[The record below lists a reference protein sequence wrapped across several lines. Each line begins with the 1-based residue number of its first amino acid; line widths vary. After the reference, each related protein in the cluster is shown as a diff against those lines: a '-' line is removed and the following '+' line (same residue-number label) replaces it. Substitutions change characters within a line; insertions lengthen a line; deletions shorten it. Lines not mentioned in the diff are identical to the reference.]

1 MSKNYFN
8 MDFMGSG
15 ADDLMLIKSLVN
27 IDDVNI
33 YDPNFQRQKL
43 QKPSAVVDYVDIPL
57 VNQSLVLNE
66 TRGSLFTFYPQTGL
80 GHLESIFMSITPSTT
95 GANATPCELWPY
107 LFFTDFS
114 ILYNKEIFV
123 NQIDPSYMLAHKFAA
138 MNNNKRDQLLNL
150 ASDVTPWVAA
160 TPHNPSVM
168 VFPTPWD
175 PLFNNTGNAP
185 LPIRVLQ
192 NQLTIQFT
200 TRPYD
205 EWLTAYTVGV
215 TVVKLDFVAV
225 GKTIDYYGS
234 SAETPGIGHSDLW
247 VCAYED
253 CICGTTE
260 GFNMV
265 ANVVN
270 PNITVTGLDGI
281 RSKALNF
288 YFRKATDYPKPVV
301 ANVGNRFFLRGDF
314 PTRVD
319 YYPQS
324 KLAWNNLATA
334 GLLKLAMLSSW
345 DKLEWYNT
353 VNSTITNT
361 WVNNYLFTF
370 DGHYDID
377 SILGTYVYDT
387 KDSTYFKVTYPNTGT
402 LFLTS
407 ICFTIMGLQFE
418 KGSTTKAK
426 LVRLYG
432 YGGKN

>member
-1 MSKNYFN
+1 
-8 MDFMGSG
+8 MGSG
-15 ADDLMLIKSLVN
+15 SSDLIYIKQLIN
-27 IDDVNI
+27 IDEVNI
-33 YDPNFQRQKL
+33 YEPNYQRQKL

-57 VNQSLVLNE
+57 INSTINANE
-66 TRGSLFTFYPQTGL
+66 TKGTLFTFYPQTGL
-80 GHLESIFMSITPSTT
+80 GHLESIFFSITPSVT

-107 LFFTDFS
+107 LFFSDFS

-150 ASDVTPWVAA
+150 ASDVTPWVVGV
-160 TPHNPSVM
+160 PHAPSVM

-205 EWLTAYTVGV
+205 EWLTAYTAG
-215 TVVKLDFVAV
+215 TTKVVLDMVCV
-225 GKTIDYYGS
+225 GKTVDFYGS
-234 SAETPGIGHSDLW
+234 SADSPGVGHSDAW

-253 CICGTTE
+253 CIVGNTE
-260 GFNMV
+260 GFDMIGGTPNNNI
-265 ANVVN
+265 NVQ
-270 PNITVTGLDGI
+270 GLDGI

-288 YFRKATDYPKPVV
+288 YFRSQSDYPKPL
-301 ANVGNRFFLRGDF
+301 AAGNRFFLRGGF

-319 YYPQS
+319 YYPQG
-324 KLAWNNLATA
+324 KVAWNNLNTA
-334 GLLKLAMLSSW
+334 GLLKLSMLSSW

-361 WVNNYLFTF
+361 WTNNYLFTF

-387 KDSTYFKVTYPNTGT
+387 KDATIFKVTYPVSGT

-407 ICFTIMGLQFE
+407 ICFAIMGLKFE
-418 KGSTTKAK
+418 NETKTKAK